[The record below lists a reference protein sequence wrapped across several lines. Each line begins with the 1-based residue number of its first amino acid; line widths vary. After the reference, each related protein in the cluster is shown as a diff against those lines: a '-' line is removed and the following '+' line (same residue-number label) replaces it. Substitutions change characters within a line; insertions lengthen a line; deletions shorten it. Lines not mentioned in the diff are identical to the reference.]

1 MQLVHV
7 CHLHDGVPLWMQTL
21 TEVRSEV
28 AKKLGLQEEDL
39 ELSMGMSGDFEQAV
53 SHSTKVSTPSLSV
66 HGENQ
71 VERWFSRQ
79 LKVLLLL

>member
-1 MQLVHV
+1 MTLVSLCPSVQLVHV
-7 CHLHDGVPLWMQTL
+7 RHLQDGVLLWMQTL

-53 SHSTKVSTPSLSV
+53 SHPTDVALQASLLT
-66 HGENQ
+66 EKP
-71 VERWFSRQ
+71 F
-79 LKVLLLL
+79 